1 MSHRY
6 IIYNARIELIFGER
20 GVLVVC
26 FEWLKSVFEILRF
39 CRITLQF
46 SVFSYVLLRF
56 SLLTTPVHVVR
67 KTLVKHMRIPKIA
80 NLYDKNS
87 KSQIQILTI
96 RNKPLTLH
104 THQIS
109 TRSEHYKS
117 CTGETNFALDKTY
130 DFPHLPGD
138 GVGAVFA
145 AFVESVKYKKCVKL
159 SN

>member
-1 MSHRY
+1 MKCSGTLQPSDYGAGVSEENRRFYRGQNLSHRY

-39 CRITLQF
+39 CRINLQF

-87 KSQIQILTI
+87 KSQIHILTI
-96 RNKPLTLH
+96 RN
-104 THQIS
+104 
-109 TRSEHYKS
+109 
-117 CTGETNFALDKTY
+117 
-130 DFPHLPGD
+130 
-138 GVGAVFA
+138 
-145 AFVESVKYKKCVKL
+145 
-159 SN
+159 